1 MCSGNS
7 KEAIVI
13 EVEWAMEKVAGDCGS
28 KVVLSQDWVRLC
40 RPWRPLWWFW
50 VFFFLAEGGEMD
62 ILEQRCDMLHFC
74 FKRITQAV
82 VQSLDC
88 RRTSKQEDQF
98 IGCCSNPWEVTVVWT
113 TREHENESDSG
124 VISVTE
130 PMGFDTRNKEGSR
143 MTPCFPVCE
152 VET

>member
-1 MCSGNS
+1 M
-7 KEAIVI
+7 
-13 EVEWAMEKVAGDCGS
+13 
-28 KVVLSQDWVRLC
+28 
-40 RPWRPLWWFW
+40 
-50 VFFFLAEGGEMD
+50 
-62 ILEQRCDMLHFC
+62 
-74 FKRITQAV
+74 
-82 VQSLDC
+82 
-88 RRTSKQEDQF
+88 
-98 IGCCSNPWEVTVVWT
+98 VWT